1 VANRCQTF
9 KMTIL
14 GIFESSYNYSFLT
27 IEKDSL
33 ILVKLTLWQTIK
45 EMFYDFK
52 STIDTK
58 GFEQLEKN
66 IKTTNLSQAK
76 NVNFTI
82 VKNRFWKHKLVVEYD
97 SKCITLGVLNRNEI
111 NSYVSHLNMVASG
124 NFKIIEK

>member
-1 VANRCQTF
+1 
-9 KMTIL
+9 MTIL